1 MTKLFAEYLK
11 EADDNPANIIMSVA
25 ELIRKDMDADNK
37 VAKTSVPF
45 FLMQLR
51 NAGLPI
57 SYSGLKAY
65 YNAHPEL
72 KNVIQTF
79 NDEDIIFVGQGDE
92 ADGET
97 LGEPQGDIPP
107 EEVVDNMAKRAMNK
121 RMNELDDNMI
131 EGKDKGASKEEEDE
145 FHVALDDL
153 VHKTFGHSSME
164 KKKKMED
171 NAMPTHVPSGKF
183 KGDKIIVG
191 KEVGLSPFN
200 YHATVDSYDYADD
213 TGANSPVGHGK
224 TPEEAV
230 EDLLDQLDELD
241 EEVINEKL
249 SQEEQEVLDE
259 LIEDYIYAVIGYYD
273 NDGSYPYPDDIL
285 KIIRQEYGDK
295 IADQVDQWET
305 KILDKGYKFSSADK
319 GRNPTRIT
327 KSGMANKTDINTLKN
342 SLKNKL
348 RDKVGPKGPLPEE
361 FDYWQSPSSLAKLAG
376 ISERKLSKSEEG
388 KREKYVK
395 GMKKAKADFKDRYG
409 KDAESVM
416 YATATKMA
424 KGGK

>member
-1 MTKLFAEYLK
+1 VTKLFAEYLK

-25 ELIRKDMDADNK
+25 ELIRKDMDADNE

-79 NDEDIIFVGQGDE
+79 NDQDIIFVGQGDE
-92 ADGET
+92 ADSET

-131 EGKDKGASKEEEDE
+131 EGKDEGASKEEEDE

-164 KKKKMED
+164 KKKKQ
-171 NAMPTHVPSGKF
+171 P
-183 KGDKIIVG
+183 
-191 KEVGLSPFN
+191 
-200 YHATVDSYDYADD
+200 
-213 TGANSPVGHGK
+213 
-224 TPEEAV
+224 AV

-241 EEVINEKL
+241 EEVN
-249 SQEEQEVLDE
+249 Q
-259 LIEDYIYAVIGYYD
+259 
-273 NDGSYPYPDDIL
+273 
-285 KIIRQEYGDK
+285 
-295 IADQVDQWET
+295 
-305 KILDKGYKFSSADK
+305 
-319 GRNPTRIT
+319 
-327 KSGMANKTDINTLKN
+327 
-342 SLKNKL
+342 
-348 RDKVGPKGPLPEE
+348 E
-361 FDYWQSPSSLAKLAG
+361 FDYWQSPTSLAKLAG
-376 ISERKLSKSEEG
+376 VSERKLSKSEEG

-424 KGGK
+424 KGEK